1 MNARCRGVF
10 AVEKVLNPTAIL
22 EQLVVYKDGLATY
35 VIDVQFVDN
44 IKAVH
49 ASTERA
55 ISYMTGVY
63 ARESMSRGF

>member
-44 IKAVH
+44 IKAVQINMLWH
-49 ASTERA
+49 IDEGLDIEAF
-55 ISYMTGVY
+55 IFV
-63 ARESMSRGF
+63 AR